1 MRCAIFWKNTP
12 AETKFSLQKQRYF
25 KTRRFDAAFFCVL
38 MYFAAVGF
46 VLGYI
51 IITEKESVGAMFF
64 DSHLH
69 TRFSADSEM
78 TAPEALTAANKL
90 GLGLV
95 FTEHIDFSYPGELDF
110 VFSPEEYW
118 AAYEPLR
125 GDYLRLGVELGLVP
139 GETEKARQFIARAPF
154 DEVIGSIHLV
164 DGRDLYD
171 PSSYEGRE
179 QKEMYASYLRLMA
192 KMVRE
197 NPYIDVLGH
206 IDYIARYAP
215 YERSELCYEDYPQE
229 VDEVFRA
236 LIETDTVLE
245 INTRRFNDAG
255 AVKNLRVLYQRYQK
269 MGGEYITVGS
279 DAHQSEAIGA
289 HFSLAKEMAESCGLT
304 PITFQARQKTKIF

>member
-1 MRCAIFWKNTP
+1 MRCVIFWKNTP
-12 AETKFSLQKQRYF
+12 AETKFLYKNNGILKRGAL
-25 KTRRFDAAFFCVL
+25 TPRFFCVM

-46 VLGYI
+46 VVGYI

-95 FTEHIDFSYPGELDF
+95 FTEHIDFSYPGDLDF

-118 AAYEPLR
+118 AVYEPLR
-125 GDYLRLGVELGLVP
+125 GDHLRLGVELGLAP
-139 GETEKARQFIARAPF
+139 GETEKAQQFLSRAPF

-164 DGRDLYD
+164 DGRDLYE
-171 PSSYEGRE
+171 PSGYEGRE

-206 IDYIARYAP
+206 IDYIVRYAP

-279 DAHQSEAIGA
+279 DAHQPDAIGV
-289 HFSLAKEMAESCGLT
+289 HFSVARQMAATCGLT
-304 PITFQARQKTKIF
+304 PVTFRARRPVKIF